1 MSAMK
6 IATETLPSG
15 KHPNAMRPLFE
26 ALKEKY
32 DSLPPVEEM
41 LQEEEFTCHF
51 IKPSKKKTS
60 SPEERIGIYNE
71 DRCDARIWKE
81 KPKSGGLGYD
91 NIQCSAKK
99 IGGSCFCKRH
109 GKTFEAGALWVG
121 KINEPRPEP
130 PTKPDG
136 TVMGWSTD
144 SDGNEVVKEKKKRKT
159 SQVEKKEKKE
169 RKSRKKKSLEE
180 MKADLSIDELKKL
193 LEEREKEAE
202 EKKGEEGGIGAG
214 TGLEDEKVEKDEKDE
229 EEAAETITVDGV
241 EYQHDKDN
249 HVLTRCSDFEEVGKW
264 NTETEEIDFYEEDE
278 DDSDD
283 E

>member
-6 IATETLPSG
+6 IATETLSRES
-15 KHPNAMRPLFE
+15 NVMRPLFE

-32 DSLPPVEEM
+32 GSLPPVEEM
-41 LQEEEFTCHF
+41 LKEEEFTCHF
-51 IKPSKKKTS
+51 IKPSKKKS
-60 SPEERIGIYNE
+60 SPPEERIGVYNE
-71 DRCDARIWKE
+71 DKCDARVWKE

-91 NIQCSAKK
+91 NIQCSWKK
-99 IGGSCFCKRH
+99 VDGSCFCKRH
-109 GKTFEAGALWVG
+109 GKAFNAGELFLG

-144 SDGNEVVKEKKKRKT
+144 ADGNEVVKEKKQRKT
-159 SQVEKKEKKE
+159 SQKEKKEKKE

-202 EKKGEEGGIGAG
+202 GEEGGIGAG
-214 TGLEDEKVEKDEKDE
+214 TGLEDEKVEKVEKDE

-249 HVLTRCSDFEEVGKW
+249 HTLTRCSDFEEVGKW